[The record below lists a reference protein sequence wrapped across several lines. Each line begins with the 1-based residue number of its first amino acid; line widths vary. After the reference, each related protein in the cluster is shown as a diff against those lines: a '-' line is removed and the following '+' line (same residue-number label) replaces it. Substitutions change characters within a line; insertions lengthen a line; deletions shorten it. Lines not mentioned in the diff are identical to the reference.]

1 LTINNLF
8 DTITSSRK
16 KERAGVMK
24 NLAFLNKELSELG
37 AVKTPIV
44 EIKKNAQKERYF
56 IYR

>member
-1 LTINNLF
+1 
-8 DTITSSRK
+8 
-16 KERAGVMK
+16 MK